1 MNKILKSLI
10 KFSPK
15 ERLQIQQDALL
26 ITNRE
31 FHTLNIK
38 KLKGFGGLYR
48 AKNGKARIV
57 FYMNEKE
64 VKIIKIDRRNDN
76 TYKNL

>member
-10 KFSPK
+10 KFSSK
-15 ERLQIQQDALL
+15 ERLQVQQDTLL

-31 FHTLNIK
+31 FQTLNIK
-38 KLKGFGGLYR
+38 KLSGFDSLYR
-48 AKNGKARIV
+48 AKRGKARII

-64 VKIIKIDRRNDN
+64 VKIIRIDRRNDN